1 MNINKKIGD
10 IEMKKPLDVRLLEF
24 YNDGDRRNRLYLIH
38 RLSLGSKLEY
48 KDEPADVWKEFKFSK
63 DLLTPPFLRVEGD
76 YNGFKCGKDFF
87 NETEKQM
94 IERVLLGLG
103 NTPDFNQDM
112 IDLNDKY
119 AREYKERGQELLEE
133 LTKERASK

>member
-1 MNINKKIGD
+1 MV
-10 IEMKKPLDVRLLEF
+10 KKPLDVRLLEF
-24 YNDGDRRNRLYLIH
+24 YNDGDRQNRLYLIH
-38 RLSLGSKLEY
+38 HLSLGNKLEY
-48 KDEPADVWKEFKFSK
+48 KDEPTDTWKEFKFSK
-63 DLLTPPFLRVEGD
+63 DLLTPPFLRVEGN
-76 YNGFKCGKDFF
+76 YIGFKCGKDFF